1 MTTTEEQD
9 DELEL
14 HMDNKRF
21 DEALRAELSLLDA
34 DSRLLFSLR
43 FEEEMTVPQ
52 IAKVMNIPE
61 GTVKSR
67 QHTIVRN
74 LKNKLKIYEI

>member
-21 DEALRAELSLLDA
+21 DEALRTELSLLDA